1 MGRMIMR
8 KTIIF
13 LAAALTATACYSP
26 YVKNYDYSAV
36 YIAYQY
42 DLRSLIVGE
51 GMSFNVG
58 AVLGGV
64 INNDMDR
71 NVEFVVDDALLTG
84 SLEEYGGTTAIEGLK
99 NSPSQSYV
107 SAAIEKAGIENVI
120 PVPKTLYGLDKEGT
134 FVIKKGSHTGTICF
148 KADSLA
154 FISDPKAGQMP
165 YYAFA
170 WRISGADADKVPAE
184 KSFGIVALR
193 LENMFFGSW
202 YHGGRSWRATASGDV
217 VPGSESVYPA
227 KIPSGDGSSNVYALT
242 TSGAYGCTTNYFHN
256 KAGKMTIGME
266 GGKVSVSG
274 EGISDLGCGWN
285 RAAHIQDRKIYLNYK
300 YTNGDG
306 SFTVVADTLSFRNRE
321 HDGVNEWQ
329 N

>member
-1 MGRMIMR
+1 M
-8 KTIIF
+8 
-13 LAAALTATACYSP
+13 AATACYSP
-26 YVKNYDYSAV
+26 YVKDYDYSAV

-51 GMSFNVG
+51 GMSFNIG

-64 INNDMDR
+64 INNNTDR
-71 NVEFVVDDALLTG
+71 TVEFTVDDALLTG
-84 SLEEYGGTTAIEGLK
+84 SLEAYGGTTAIEGPK

-107 SAAIEKAGIENVI
+107 SAAIEKAGIDNVT
-120 PVPKTLYGLDKEGT
+120 PVPGSLYSLDKDGT
-134 FVIKKGSHTGTICF
+134 FVIKKGNHTATICF

-154 FISDPKAGQMP
+154 FISDPKAGNLP

-170 WRISGADADKVPAE
+170 WRICGADADKVLVG
-184 KSFGIVALR
+184 KSFSIVALR

-202 YHGGRSWRATASGDV
+202 YHGGRSWRTTSSGEIVSD
-217 VPGSESVYPA
+217 SESVYPA

-242 TSGAYGCTTNYFHN
+242 TSGAYTCTTNYFHN
-256 KAGKMTIGME
+256 KAGKMTIRME
-266 GGKVSVSG
+266 GGEVSVSG
-274 EGISDLGCGWN
+274 DGISDLGSGWN
-285 RAAHIQDRKIYLNYK
+285 KAPHIQDRKIYLNYK
-300 YTNGDG
+300 YTNTDG